1 MVDIGRLCQL
11 FQAMGIRP
19 ARMLEPKEAETDE
32 NQLPQT
38 SLVQAIQE
46 EFLQSL
52 DVTAKDV
59 RCLAARKRDAVLH
72 FVAISLNTLVDRFTS
87 Q

>member
-11 FQAMGIRP
+11 FQAMSIRP

-59 RCLAARKRDAVLH
+59 RYQAARKRDAVLH
-72 FVAISLNTLVDRFTS
+72 FFAISLNTLVDRFSS

>member
-1 MVDIGRLCQL
+1 
-11 FQAMGIRP
+11 
-19 ARMLEPKEAETDE
+19 MLDEPEEAETDE

-38 SLVQAIQE
+38 SLAQAIQE

-59 RCLAARKRDAVLH
+59 RCLAA
-72 FVAISLNTLVDRFTS
+72 IETS
-87 Q
+87 

>member
-1 MVDIGRLCQL
+1 
-11 FQAMGIRP
+11 MGIRP
-19 ARMLEPKEAETDE
+19 ARMLDEPEEAETDE

-38 SLVQAIQE
+38 SLVQAIQQ

-59 RCLAARKRDAVLH
+59 RCLAAIETSLRDAKMQFCNFFELH
-72 FVAISLNTLVDRFTS
+72 
-87 Q
+87 